1 MAGKFLRW
9 KLLKTMFQYVLYKM
23 FHLCFHVH
31 DRSCF
36 PPLHQQSSRVYTSR
50 LGWNRIIMFLAGFY
64 ISFESCFCMK
74 SMAVSLRTHRLRLT
88 VVCLWRGAA
97 LDFGAGKLHRPE
109 WMSVDIV
116 KICENGLTRN
126 SWVGVSGL
134 GDYVSVLIQI
144 FISNVYCI
152 SWFLWFY
159 STPCPCTTF
168 AVCGFEKL
176 GTRQQQKWAKPLAS
190 SQQNAVVFLSWIWWF
205 CCIKNHQYSWL
216 MHIQCELSRF
226 FTLLYAS
233 LRAADVTYLCFQAPA
248 HPLRIYRVLWAG
260 TFMCIF
266 AVVPVP
272 SLIYHHLPW
281 FACLKWKYVFHS
293 NMNHEMSRIKLLNS
307 WMTSFQGLLRLHTK
321 FPGGASFRWANLSL
335 ALSPR
340 ESDKYS
346 HSMESDLILLMEE
359 IRLTSW

>member
-1 MAGKFLRW
+1 
-9 KLLKTMFQYVLYKM
+9 MFMIGLVS
-23 FHLCFHVH
+23 H
-31 DRSCF
+31 
-36 PPLHQQSSRVYTSR
+36 PYTNSR
-50 LGWNRIIMFLAGFY
+50 LESTLQGWGGIDMNRIIMFLAGFY

-168 AVCGFEKL
+168 AVLCGFEKL

-190 SQQNAVVFLSWIWWF
+190 SQQNAVVFLWIWWF
-205 CCIKNHQYSWL
+205 CCIKNYWYSWL
-216 MHIQCELSRF
+216 MHIQCELSLF

-233 LRAADVTYLCFQAPA
+233 LRAATRLTC
-248 HPLRIYRVLWAG
+248 
-260 TFMCIF
+260 
-266 AVVPVP
+266 
-272 SLIYHHLPW
+272 
-281 FACLKWKYVFHS
+281 VF
-293 NMNHEMSRIKLLNS
+293 KLLHILWGFIECCGQVS
-307 WMTSFQGLLRLHTK
+307 LCASSQLFLSHHSFTITYHG
-321 FPGGASFRWANLSL
+321 SL
-335 ALSPR
+335 AWNGNMYSIPFKH
-340 ESDKYS
+340 ESWN
-346 HSMESDLILLMEE
+346 E
-359 IRLTSW
+359 